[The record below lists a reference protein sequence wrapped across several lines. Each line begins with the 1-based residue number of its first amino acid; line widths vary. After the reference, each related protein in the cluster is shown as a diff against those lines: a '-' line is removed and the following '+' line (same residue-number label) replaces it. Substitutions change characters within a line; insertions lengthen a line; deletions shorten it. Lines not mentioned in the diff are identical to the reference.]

1 VSDQA
6 HDAVLLVSF
15 GGPEG
20 PADVE
25 PFLDNVLRG
34 RPVPPARRAAV
45 VAHYQRF
52 GGRSP
57 LNAQNRAFI
66 DALRVE
72 LDAAAL
78 ALPVYFGNRNW
89 HPLLPDTLR
98 AMRDAGVR
106 RALAYVT
113 SAFGSYSGC
122 RQYREN
128 IAAAIPDGGPV
139 VDKLR
144 LFWNHPGF
152 LAATADGARAALAR
166 LPERE
171 RADAPLIF
179 TAHSIPAAMAASA
192 PYVAQLEEA
201 SALVAGDVGARH
213 WRLAYQSRSGPP
225 SVPWLE
231 PDVSDLLA
239 TVRREGARA
248 VVVVPIGFVS
258 DHMEVV
264 YDLDVEAAAKARELG
279 LLFERAATA
288 GRHPAMVAMVR
299 ELIEERV
306 RGVPAR
312 WRGTAGVW
320 PADCRGPG
328 CCVPPTAR

>member
-1 VSDQA
+1 VSDA
-6 HDAVLLVSF
+6 TYDAVLVVSF

-45 VAHYQRF
+45 AAHYQRF

-57 LNAQNRAFI
+57 LNDQNRAFI

-72 LDAAAL
+72 LDRAGL
-78 ALPVYFGNRNW
+78 GLPIYFGNRNW

-98 AMRDAGVR
+98 AMRDAGVH
-106 RALAYVT
+106 RALGYVT

-128 IAAAIPDGGPV
+128 IAAALPDGGPV

-152 LAATADGARAALAR
+152 LAANADGARAALAR
-166 LPERE
+166 LPEGE
-171 RADAPLIF
+171 RDDAVLVF
-179 TAHSIPAAMAASA
+179 TAHSIPTSMAATA
-192 PYVAQLEEA
+192 PYEAQLAEA
-201 SALVAGDVGARH
+201 AGLVAGDVGARH

-225 SVPWLE
+225 SVPWLA

-239 TVRREGARA
+239 ALRADAVRA

-264 YDLDVEAAAKARELG
+264 YDLDVEAAATARELG
-279 LLFERAATA
+279 LRFERAPTA
-288 GRHPAMVAMVR
+288 GVHPAMVAMAR

-306 RGVPAR
+306 RGVAPRA
-312 WRGTAGVW
+312 RGTIGVW
-320 PADCRGPG
+320 PDGCRGAE
-328 CCVPPTAR
+328 CCVAPRR